1 MSTKAGTVI
10 VAGGG
15 AAGMMAAIKA
25 GRDGHRVILLERN
38 EKLGK
43 KVYIT
48 GKGRCNITNDTD
60 VESLLGAVTSN
71 PKFLYSAFYG
81 FTSQD
86 MMRLLEELS
95 LPIKTERGNRV
106 FPVSDKASDVI
117 RVLKKEM
124 ERLGVE
130 VRLHTRVTRVVTRDG
145 AVSGVMYCPENTKN
159 VPELAAFRDSCGREK
174 FLEADVV
181 IVATGGVSYPS
192 TGSTGDGYVMAQETG
207 HSLVPPLPSLVPF
220 ETKEAY
226 VPKLQG
232 LSLRNVGLTV
242 LSGGKQ
248 LYSGFGEMLF
258 THFGV
263 SGPLVLSA
271 SSYAVPYIKKGL
283 VLSADLK
290 PALSEKQLDE
300 RILRDFSESRNSHFK
315 NSLGK
320 LLPAKMVPVIVELSG
335 IRPDKLVNE
344 VTRQEREHLV
354 QLLKAFPMTVK
365 AARGFAEAIITKGG
379 VRVRDIHPGTMESK
393 QVQGLRFAGEI
404 LDVDALTG
412 GYNLQIAWSTGYAA
426 GTI

>member
-81 FTSQD
+81 FNSQD
-86 MMRLLEELS
+86 MMHLLEELS
-95 LPIKTERGNRV
+95 LPLKTERGNRV

-117 RVLKKEM
+117 RVLKKEI

-130 VRLHTRVTRVVTRDG
+130 VRLHTRVTRVVTGDG
-145 AVSGVMYCPENTKN
+145 AVTGVMYCPENTKN
-159 VPELAAFRDSCGREK
+159 VPELTVFRDSCGREK

-207 HSLVPPLPSLVPF
+207 HSLVSPLPSLVPF

-226 VPKLQG
+226 IPKLQG

-242 LSGGKQ
+242 SSGGKQ

-258 THFGV
+258 THFGI

-283 VLSADLK
+283 VLSADMK

-379 VRVRDIHPGTMESK
+379 VQVRDIHPGTMESK
-393 QVQGLRFAGEI
+393 WVHGLRFAGEV

-412 GYNLQIAWSTGYAA
+412 GYNPPSCFP
-426 GTI
+426 

>member
-1 MSTKAGTVI
+1 MSKEVRRVI
-10 VAGGG
+10 IAGGG
-15 AAGMMAAIKA
+15 AAGMLAAIKA

-48 GKGRCNITNDTD
+48 GKGRCNITNDTE
-60 VESLLGAVTSN
+60 VESLLGAVISN

-86 MMRLLEELS
+86 MMHLLEELS
-95 LPIKTERGNRV
+95 LPVKTERGNRV
-106 FPVSDKASDVI
+106 FPVSDKSSDVI
-117 RVLKKEM
+117 RALKKEM

-130 VRLHTRVTRVVTRDG
+130 VHLHTRVTRIITEAG
-145 AVSGVMYCPENTKN
+145 AVAGVMCCAE
-159 VPELAAFRDSCGREK
+159 EGERQQQLEAFRASCGKEV
-174 FLEADVV
+174 FMEADVI
-181 IVATGGVSYPS
+181 IVATGGMSYPS
-192 TGSTGDGYVMAQETG
+192 TGSTGDGYVLAQETG
-207 HSLVPPLPSLVPF
+207 HGLVSPLPSLVPF
-220 ETKEAY
+220 ETKEDY
-226 VPKLQG
+226 VPKMQG

-242 LSGGKQ
+242 SSGGRE
-248 LYSGFGEMLF
+248 LYNGFGEMLF

-271 SSYAVPYIKKGL
+271 SSYAVPFIKKGL
-283 VLSADLK
+283 QLSVDIK
-290 PALSEKQLDE
+290 PALSHKQLDE
-300 RILRDFSESRNSHFK
+300 RILRDFSAGKNSQFK

-320 LLPAKMVPVIVELSG
+320 LLPAKMIPVIVELSG
-335 IRPDKLVNE
+335 IKPDKLVNE

-365 AARGFAEAIITKGG
+365 SARGFAEAVITKGG
-379 VRVRDIHPGTMESK
+379 VRVRDLNPGNMESK
-393 QVQGLRFAGEI
+393 QIEGLRFAGEV

>member
-1 MSTKAGTVI
+1 MSKEACRVI

-25 GRDGHRVILLERN
+25 GRDGHQVVLLERN

-48 GKGRCNITNDTD
+48 GKGRCNITNDTE

-81 FTSQD
+81 FNSQD
-86 MMRLLEELS
+86 MMRLLEELT

-106 FPVSDKASDVI
+106 FPVSDKSNDVI

-130 VRLHTRVTRVVTRDG
+130 IHLNTRVTRIVTESG
-145 AVSGVMYCPENTKN
+145 AVTGVMCCKEDGKN
-159 VPELAAFRDSCGREK
+159 LQQLEEFRASCGKEV
-174 FLEADVV
+174 FMEADVI

-192 TGSTGDGYVMAQETG
+192 TGSTGDGYVLAQETG
-207 HSLVPPLPSLVPF
+207 HGLVSPLPSLVPF
-220 ETKEAY
+220 ETKENY
-226 VPKLQG
+226 VPKMQG
-232 LSLRNVGLTV
+232 LSLRNTGLTV
-242 LSGGKQ
+242 SSGGRE

-271 SSYAVPYIKKGL
+271 SSYAVPFIKKGL
-283 VLSADLK
+283 QLLVDIK
-290 PALSEKQLDE
+290 PALSHKQLDE
-300 RILRDFSESRNSHFK
+300 RILRDFSASKNSHFK

-320 LLPAKMVPVIVELSG
+320 LLPAKMIPVIVELSG
-335 IRPDKLVNE
+335 IKPEKLVNE

-365 AARGFAEAIITKGG
+365 SSRGFAEAIITKGG
-379 VRVRDIHPGTMESK
+379 VRVRDVNPGNMESK
-393 QVQGLRFAGEI
+393 QIKGLRFAGEV

>member
-1 MSTKAGTVI
+1 MGKEARRVI
-10 VAGGG
+10 IAGGG
-15 AAGMMAAIKA
+15 AAGMLAAIKA

-43 KVYIT
+43 KIYIT
-48 GKGRCNITNDTD
+48 GKGRCNITNDTE
-60 VESLLGAVTSN
+60 VESLLGAVISN

-86 MMRLLEELS
+86 MMHLLEELS
-95 LPIKTERGNRV
+95 LPVKTERGNRV
-106 FPVSDKASDVI
+106 FPVSDKSSDVI
-117 RVLKKEM
+117 RALKKEM

-130 VRLHTRVTRVVTRDG
+130 VHLHTRVTRIVTEAG
-145 AVSGVMYCPENTKN
+145 AVAGVMCCTE
-159 VPELAAFRDSCGREK
+159 EGERQQLEAFRASCGKEV
-174 FLEADVV
+174 FMEADVI
-181 IVATGGVSYPS
+181 IVATGGMSYPS
-192 TGSTGDGYVMAQETG
+192 TGSTGDGYVLAQETG
-207 HSLVPPLPSLVPF
+207 HGLVSPLPSLVPF
-220 ETKEAY
+220 ETKEDY
-226 VPKLQG
+226 VPKMQG

-242 LSGGKQ
+242 SSGGRE
-248 LYSGFGEMLF
+248 LYNGFGEMLF

-271 SSYAVPYIKKGL
+271 SSYAVPFIKKGL
-283 VLSADLK
+283 QLSVDIK
-290 PALSEKQLDE
+290 PALSHKQLDE
-300 RILRDFSESRNSHFK
+300 RILRDFSEGKNSQFK

-320 LLPAKMVPVIVELSG
+320 LLPAKMIPVIVELSG
-335 IRPDKLVNE
+335 IKPDKLVNE

-365 AARGFAEAIITKGG
+365 SARGFAEAVITKGG
-379 VRVRDIHPGTMESK
+379 VRVRDLNPGNMESK
-393 QVQGLRFAGEI
+393 QIEGLRFAGEV